1 MNCTRNL
8 FPQRNAGLLSR
19 FVFSTLVA
27 LLLLTSCT
35 VWPIL
40 TTAAVPKSK
49 ATDSSSSLAL
59 LLLAQGSSPS
69 NSSGGSGT
77 STPSGPTTCASSGCS
92 LFLTTVPNGNL
103 GGVTGAD
110 ASCAAQAAVIGAP
123 GNATGYKALLM
134 AEDGTRS
141 LTTSWVLYPNA
152 NYYSIDNSN
161 LLISTTDANGQF
173 AATLTNE
180 ITPAPSLAYTGIDTS
195 GATWIPRVGQS
206 CINAG
211 ASWTSVSAGVTGW
224 VANPNSPGIEMGG
237 AGTLTCATA
246 SSIYCVQR

>member
-1 MNCTRNL
+1 MNCTRNFFSRNNRGFLARFVSATLVVL
-8 FPQRNAGLLSR
+8 FP
-19 FVFSTLVA
+19 
-27 LLLLTSCT
+27 LTSCT
-35 VWPIL
+35 LWPIL
-40 TTAAVPKSK
+40 TTAVVSKSES
-49 ATDSSSSLAL
+49 DNSSSSLLL
-59 LLLAQGSSPS
+59 LLLAQGAGSSNSTSGTTPTSSP
-69 NSSGGSGT
+69 GQA
-77 STPSGPTTCASSGCS
+77 TCAATGCS
-92 LFLTTVPNGNL
+92 LFLTSVPNGNF

-123 GNATGYKALLM
+123 GNATGYKAFIM

-141 LTTSWVLYPNA
+141 LSTSWVLYPNA

-180 ITPAPSLAYTGIDTS
+180 ITPSAGLAYTGIDTS
-195 GATWIPRVGQS
+195 GATWIPKTGQS
-206 CINAG
+206 CVNAG
-211 ASWTSVSAGVTGW
+211 ASWTSISAGVTGW
-224 VANPNSPGIEMGG
+224 VANPNSPGIEIGG